1 MSRGNTFVPIE
12 FVQLFHHI
20 LGLLVN
26 ESLVDRKFMATEFWA
41 KWRKKFVNSGQKN
54 KKKDTTVANKP
65 GPANKTTRG
74 RRASNEDD
82 RSFVGVESTDQERV
96 NMELVTNPVHPPT
109 LDQEIEATKAMSLK
123 EKKKLLTTRSRRTPS
138 ATGNKKKNLRCLTS
152 KTIIY
157 KLTLSQTK
165 KQLKFIL
172 TDI

>member
-26 ESLVDRKFMATEFWA
+26 ESLVDRKFMGTELWA
-41 KWRKKFVNSGQKN
+41 KWRKKFINSGQKI
-54 KKKDTTVANKP
+54 KKKDTTVAKKT
-65 GPANKTTRG
+65 GAANKTTRG

-96 NMELVTNPVHPPT
+96 NI

-138 ATGNKKKNLRCLTS
+138 ATGNKKKNP
-152 KTIIY
+152 
-157 KLTLSQTK
+157 
-165 KQLKFIL
+165 
-172 TDI
+172 